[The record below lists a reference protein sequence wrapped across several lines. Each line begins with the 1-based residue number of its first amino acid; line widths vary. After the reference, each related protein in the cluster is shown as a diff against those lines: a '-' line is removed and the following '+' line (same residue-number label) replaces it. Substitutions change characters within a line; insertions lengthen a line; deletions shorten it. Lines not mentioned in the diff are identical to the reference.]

1 MISFT
6 QKPNSGLVENM
17 LYAMLDIF
25 SREVLL
31 LDCIDISC
39 NLRDD
44 SKNASSEFLL
54 IQIIK
59 IITVAET
66 VKL

>member
-1 MISFT
+1 
-6 QKPNSGLVENM
+6 M
-17 LYAMLDIF
+17 LYAILDIF

-44 SKNASSEFLL
+44 SKNASSAFLL